1 MKNNKSI
8 IVILLVVFLSLFI
21 ILVVL
26 PDSFFDK
33 NKGKGINEIT
43 TKNSSEFPFRNLSDM
58 WDILNDGKYS
68 YEYEIMVGA
77 NLYNYE
83 GTNSNNELEID
94 ESINKNFL
102 DTLYVNNII
111 KDIEPKKFNYDDY
124 RMFTYNFKIDDIE
137 TEVIIYTDLK
147 SITKIVISN
156 PYYQY
161 NLKYSNIEEK

>member
-1 MKNNKSI
+1 MKNNKNI
-8 IVILLVVFLSLFI
+8 IVILLVVFISLFI

-58 WDILNDGKYS
+58 WDILNDGNYS

-102 DTLYVNNII
+102 DTSYVNNII

-124 RMFTYNFKIDDIE
+124 RMFTYHLKIDDIE

>member
-58 WDILNDGKYS
+58 WDILNDGNYS
-68 YEYEIMVGA
+68 YEYEIMIGA

-102 DTLYVNNII
+102 DTSYVNNII
-111 KDIEPKKFNYDDY
+111 KDLEPKKFNYDDY
-124 RMFTYNFKIDDIE
+124 RMFTYNLKIDDIE

>member
-58 WDILNDGKYS
+58 WDILNDGNYS

-102 DTLYVNNII
+102 NTSYVNNII

-124 RMFTYNFKIDDIE
+124 RMFTYNLKIDDIE